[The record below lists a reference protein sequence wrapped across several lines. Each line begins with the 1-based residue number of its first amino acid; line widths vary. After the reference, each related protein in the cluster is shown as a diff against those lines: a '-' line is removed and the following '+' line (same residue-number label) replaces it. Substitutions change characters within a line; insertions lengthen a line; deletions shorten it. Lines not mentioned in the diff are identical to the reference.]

1 MSHCPCDMLFKN
13 KYNNNNNNFKI
24 NINSRQYLIIS
35 KWQLLIKKKH
45 VHEWMID
52 RLNEWMNEWEPQW
65 TCIQHIKLYPVG
77 GDMSFV
83 FFNYTQTTEE
93 EQQED
98 RTEEQQE
105 DRRATEEQ
113 FAVCLWVKWMC
124 CDWRW
129 LWMKWLELSWSL
141 RRSNLRSVL
150 LSYASSLGSQSFS
163 CIFWN
168 SLAKGIF
175 VICPLAISHLVKN
188 KRVYTVLLHSFQ
200 HRLL

>member
-1 MSHCPCDMLFKN
+1 
-13 KYNNNNNNFKI
+13 
-24 NINSRQYLIIS
+24 
-35 KWQLLIKKKH
+35 
-45 VHEWMID
+45 MID
-52 RLNEWMNEWEPQW
+52 RLNEWMNEWMRATVDLHTAHQVISSRWRHE
-65 TCIQHIKLYPVG
+65 L
-77 GDMSFV
+77 SF
-83 FFNYTQTTEE
+83 FYYTQTTE
-93 EQQED
+93 
-98 RTEEQQE
+98 EEQQE

-150 LSYASSLGSQSFS
+150 LSNASSLGSQSFS

-175 VICPLAISHLVKN
+175 IKNICPLAISHLVKN
-188 KRVYTVLLHSFQ
+188 KRVYTVLLLLHSLQ
-200 HRLL
+200 HRLLYYWTWTVWQRCCACALDLSKKCNSKIKNIILCVCNFLYFLIWLD

>member
-1 MSHCPCDMLFKN
+1 MN
-13 KYNNNNNNFKI
+13 EW
-24 NINSRQYLIIS
+24 LI
-35 KWQLLIKKKH
+35 
-45 VHEWMID
+45 D
-52 RLNEWMNEWEPQW
+52 WMNEWMRATVDLHTAHQVISSRWRHE
-65 TCIQHIKLYPVG
+65 L
-77 GDMSFV
+77 SF
-83 FFNYTQTTEE
+83 FYYTQTTEE

-113 FAVCLWVKWMC
+113 FAVCLWVKLMC

-150 LSYASSLGSQSFS
+150 SYASSLGSQSFS

-175 VICPLAISHLVKN
+175 IKNICPLAISHLVKN
-188 KRVYTVLLHSFQ
+188 KRVYTVLLLLHSLQ
-200 HRLL
+200 HRLLYYWTWTVCQRCCACALDLSKKMQFKN